1 MMARFSKADPMRI
14 LRLLA
19 ISLAA
24 ARRTF
29 FRAPL
34 HRKPYV
40 ALTKAR
46 RLLLTGR
53 LLYCGAVA
61 AYLGLLIIMSKYGLP
76 LKKGCATAG
85 YVVLRLKGNG
95 GNTIFQLKPWQADL
109 FHFLE
114 FMAALCLLTCAGIW
128 FYVRKIVPSKT
139 D

>member
-1 MMARFSKADPMRI
+1 MRI

-29 FRAPL
+29 FRAPMY
-34 HRKPYV
+34 RKPDA
-40 ALTKAR
+40 ALTKDR

-53 LLYCGAVA
+53 LLFFGAAV
-61 AYLGLLIIMSKYGLP
+61 AYLGLISIMSKYGLP
-76 LKKGCATAG
+76 LKKGVATAG
-85 YVVLRLKGNG
+85 NVVLRLTANG

-114 FMAALCLLTCAGIW
+114 FLAVLCLLACAGIW
-128 FYVRKIVPSKT
+128 FYVRKIAPSKT